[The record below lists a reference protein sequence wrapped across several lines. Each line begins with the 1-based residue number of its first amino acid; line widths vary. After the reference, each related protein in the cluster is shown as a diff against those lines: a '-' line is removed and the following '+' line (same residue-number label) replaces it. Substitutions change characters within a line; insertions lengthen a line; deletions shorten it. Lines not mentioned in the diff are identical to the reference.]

1 MRKLVAISA
10 FLIVVLS
17 ATGCG
22 DKGGVRGVSLEQ
34 ARQLNG
40 ERSPFETSEDPPI
53 NAQTYF
59 AAGVVAE
66 SHNDIAGAARQYKE
80 VLAKLAADA
89 PERRVA
95 LYRLGVCQSH
105 LKIYPEALATWKQYV
120 EVTGGEAGAYSNLA
134 FCHELAGQLDQ
145 AEAAYGRGIE
155 RDPKNAACR
164 TNYGLML
171 ARLGRTAQAR
181 EQLGA
186 VLSEAEVHYNLGS
199 VLESQ
204 GRREGAKVE
213 FRKALELDPAL
224 GEAGERLAALK

>member
-22 DKGGVRGVSLEQ
+22 DKGGVRGVSPEQ

-66 SHNDIAGAARQYKE
+66 SHNDFAGAARQYKE

-105 LKIYPEALATWKQYV
+105 LKSYPEALATWKQYV
-120 EVTGGEAGAYSNLA
+120 EVTGGEAGA
-134 FCHELAGQLDQ
+134 
-145 AEAAYGRGIE
+145 
-155 RDPKNAACR
+155 
-164 TNYGLML
+164 
-171 ARLGRTAQAR
+171 
-181 EQLGA
+181 
-186 VLSEAEVHYNLGS
+186 
-199 VLESQ
+199 
-204 GRREGAKVE
+204 
-213 FRKALELDPAL
+213 
-224 GEAGERLAALK
+224 